1 MRYRSRES
9 FLDTYWY
16 SFNDEPVATRGSLLI
31 PRLSDPSF
39 LLPDESPDALWHL
52 FAHTWQGV
60 EHYVSSS
67 GLEWERE
74 HLVFF
79 RGHSPFIHKEGNVYY
94 LLYEIHDTERKRRK
108 KEKLTGSRIM
118 MSTSTDLALWSEPRM
133 ILDARAVPRASYR
146 GGKPR
151 VSRPQLIRW
160 NDSYHLYFGAGET
173 RIYDTGQK
181 ASAFFMTAE
190 SSSID
195 GPYSITEKPLIIPDG
210 ESRYRSLASG
220 SVRVIP
226 LGDALGAIECAY
238 FYDEKLKR
246 SRSAMML
253 MTSEDGISWHD
264 EDLIQLS
271 PEEGWASRCITSCD
285 ARYKENEET
294 WYCYYSANAI
304 DRSFKVPYVKESL
317 GLLLGRSK

>member
-1 MRYRSRES
+1 MRYRGKAS
-9 FLDTYWY
+9 FLETYWY

-67 GLEWERE
+67 GLEWKRE

-79 RGHSPFIHKEGNVYY
+79 RGHSPFIYKEGNVYY
-94 LLYEIHDTERKRRK
+94 LLYEIHDTERKRGR

-118 MSTSTDLALWSEPRM
+118 MSSSSDLSLWSEPRM
-133 ILDARAVPRASYR
+133 ILDARSVLRSAYR

-151 VSRPQLIRW
+151 VSRPQLVRW
-160 NDSYHLYFGAGET
+160 NDRYRLYFGAGET

-181 ASAFFMTAE
+181 ASAFFMMAE
-190 SSSID
+190 SSSLD
-195 GPYSITEKPLIIPDG
+195 GPYTISEKPLLIPDG
-210 ESRYRSLASG
+210 ESLHRNLAVG
-220 SVRVIP
+220 SVRIIP
-226 LGDALGAIECAY
+226 LSDALAAIECAY
-238 FYDEKLKR
+238 YYDQPRRR
-246 SRSAMML
+246 SRSAMIL
-253 MTSEDGISWHD
+253 MTSDDGISWQD
-264 EDLIQLS
+264 DSIIQLS

-294 WYCYYSANAI
+294 WYCYYSANAV
-304 DRSFKVPYVKESL
+304 DRSLRVPYVKESL